1 MIVIDSPAKV
11 DFPPRT
17 DSKAPPPGRNVRR
30 GKLQPSARP
39 YVASGRQDLSQVL
52 SPADAVKIIFF
63 FETQPFS
70 IFKSVSEYYSV
81 NINTGAQKMYFPIK
95 LALKRWQR
103 YRIFIR
109 QSRKDARINMVSCQ
123 MILHWNDQNVKFSIS
138 PKLYHWGLLHRLVSI
153 YIC

>member
-39 YVASGRQDLSQVL
+39 YVASGRPDLSQVL

-70 IFKSVSEYYSV
+70 IFKPVSEYYSV
-81 NINTGAQKMYFPIK
+81 NINTGAQK
-95 LALKRWQR
+95 LTLKRWQR

-138 PKLYHWGLLHRLVSI
+138 PKLYHWGLL
-153 YIC
+153 